1 MPKIVRYQTK
11 LKGVDWEYFVS
22 GNGRT
27 LLLIP
32 AFHSDV
38 TRFKTLIAYLSQ
50 HFQVVLPHLPGISN
64 ANNLGK
70 YRFSAAN
77 YAYFLNLL
85 VKQLKLKSYLLAGFC
100 YGATIGIRML
110 EQKVNPPDHFLI
122 FEGIYDADFITL
134 KKRYQVVK
142 KLALRLGS
150 RSKLLSSIVNLILHN
165 ESALKLYLYL
175 NYRHEKDLNKVI
187 KHQVK
192 ITKIMS
198 TQAYIE
204 VAFDIFNTHL
214 SQEKLRFKIPTTLIY
229 NRFDNLIDVK
239 PTIKGMRA
247 IFPNSEVLTVD
258 LTQHSPAGNIDIK
271 FVQELIK
278 PLEEKLLSLKK

>member
-1 MPKIVRYQTK
+1 MPKIIRYETM
-11 LKGVDWEYFVS
+11 LEGISWEYFVC
-22 GNGRT
+22 GGGKT

-38 TRFKTLIAYLSQ
+38 TRFKTLISYLSQ
-50 HFQVVLPHLPGISN
+50 HFQVILPHLPGISN

-70 YRFSAAN
+70 YRFSAVN

-85 VKQLKLKSYLLAGFC
+85 VKKLELQHYLMAGFC
-100 YGATIGIRML
+100 YGAIIGIRML
-110 EQKVNPPDHFLI
+110 EQKVTKPEHFLI

-134 KKRYQVVK
+134 KKRYQVIK

-150 RSKLLSSIVNLILHN
+150 KNKLLSSVVDLILHN

-175 NYRHEKDLNKVI
+175 NYRHEKDLDKVI
-187 KHQVK
+187 QHQIK

-204 VAFDIFNTHL
+204 TAFDIFNTHL
-214 SQEKLRFKIPTTLIY
+214 SQEKLEFKTPTTLIY

-239 PTIKGMRA
+239 PTIKGMQT
-247 IFPNSEVLTVD
+247 IFPNNEVLTVD
-258 LTQHSPAGNIDIK
+258 LTQHSPAGAINIK

-278 PLEEKLLSLKK
+278 PLEEKLLSLKN